1 MIYPNKHIKFEES
14 ILYKMLFILEQ
25 RTNGVV
31 NISELYKKLKRKFN
45 NIDEF
50 IYAVDVLY
58 VLEMIEIDFD
68 TETLEYVK

>member
-14 ILYKMLFILEQ
+14 ILYKMLYILEQ
-25 RTNGVV
+25 RKSGVI
-31 NISELYKKLKRKFN
+31 NINELYKKLKRKFS

-50 IYAVDVLY
+50 IYAIDVLY

-68 TETLEYVK
+68 TQTLEYVK